1 MNIAVIGMSGVYPGA
16 ENLEE
21 LHKNLLNGVDSIR
34 KVPAS
39 RRERLGLDPGL
50 EYQEIGFLEEIE
62 NFDHGFFHISAKEAD
77 NMSPEQRIALEMAAK
92 AVLDAGYSLKE
103 FQGTN
108 CGVFVASQDNDYYSM
123 LSEKSGLAWIGSLK
137 SMLAGKISYHLDIH
151 GPNMVIDT
159 GCSSGLVC
167 IDDAC
172 RRLERG
178 EIDCALVGGITIYLK
193 FGTKNTEG
201 DLLGIEAGN
210 GRCKP
215 FDAAAD
221 GIGVGEG
228 GGFLLLK
235 RLSDAEADL
244 DHIYGV
250 IRASAINGDGAR
262 CNSITTPS
270 IEGQK
275 EAILRAWQEG
285 GIHPEEITE
294 IEAHGT
300 GTRLGDPIE
309 VESFYESCQ
318 EYGMSSRKEPI
329 YLGSIKGNIG
339 HLNATAAIASV
350 TKVLLEFQNHV
361 IYPLCHY
368 TTPNPLIDFERGL
381 LQPASQ
387 PVEVDLYAH
396 RLVCT
401 NSFGLSGTNAH
412 ILLEDYKPMPKTE
425 RLQEHTDETEL
436 ILKLSAKSE
445 TSFLEYAKELE
456 HYISTHELTQ
466 ELLYTLN
473 TGRDD
478 YAYRGIAVGK
488 NKAELLA
495 QVREVRPVSKQEERK
510 TVLVLKR
517 IKDAQAV
524 SWCGSLEEGA
534 PPEWALYRDIKSLGI
549 KSDVLVVDSYGK
561 RIAEHKA
568 QEPWKPIEEERNET
582 SELSEEK
589 IVNKL
594 NAMCEQEVLDVI
606 WIGDYEGKFPCNAT
620 IYPMRNETERNRLI
634 RDFYRNG
641 KDICW
646 KHYYGK
652 KHSKVS
658 APTYCFEKNLHWG
671 IMEKQ
676 QKAQYSGEEKKDTI
690 SYEKKD
696 MLTVLKQI
704 WVEVLE
710 CSAEEVGEDT
720 DFFDLGGNSLLITLL
735 VEEIEKVFGVELFVE
750 EIYDYGT
757 IAQQKEV
764 IEDRLTEKEQK
775 TKEKATEE
783 KEENMQEKEQGEYE
797 LLSMQRL
804 ILNSIR
810 RNPGKS
816 DWNLTLTFKI
826 SGPLDMERMQQ
837 AYVQVCQNH
846 PILCCQL
853 VSKEGRDYL
862 RQNKDISPKVK
873 IIRVEKENIKEAE
886 QEVHAAL
893 KQEALTPVDCGG
905 DCLAEMKLYHINEQ
919 THYLLFKISHLIA
932 DGWSLNLIFD
942 ELCSCYTEKKILHKE
957 SKDFSD
963 YVSYEKTFLDSK
975 AGQEQIAYW
984 KNIEQ
989 KSHHLAV
996 AKYKA
1001 PDSVISLEYIL
1012 INVTVLN
1019 KLRKFAKEKRVSL
1032 FQMVLTLYHL
1042 TVQDFFGVKD
1052 SSIGVMVGK
1061 RNNMEYANTV
1071 GLFARALLSKVE
1083 TEEGEALE
1091 DTLQKVRKESNR
1103 MLERQ
1108 MCSLGSLIESGQKET
1123 FADFAD
1129 FLLTYQNFKN
1139 SELDIEG
1146 LQFSAHMISEI
1157 EAICPMTILFYDSPQ
1172 AMVGTVQYDP
1182 QYFSRQDIREFIK
1195 KFHENVQR
1203 FI

>member
-1 MNIAVIGMSGVYPGA
+1 MKIAVIGMSGVYPGA
-16 ENLEE
+16 ENIEQ
-21 LHKNLLNGVDSIR
+21 LHQNLLNGVDSIR
-34 KVPAS
+34 KVPTS
-39 RRERLGLDPGL
+39 RRELLGLEPEL

-77 NMSPEQRIALEMAAK
+77 NMSPEQRIAMEMAAK

-275 EAILRAWQEG
+275 EAILRAWKEG

-300 GTRLGDPIE
+300 GTKLGDPIE

-318 EYGMSSRKEPI
+318 EYGLSSRREPI

-381 LQPASQ
+381 LRPASQ
-387 PVEVDLYAH
+387 PVEVDSYAH

-412 ILLEDYKPMPKTE
+412 IILENYKPMPE
-425 RLQEHTDETEL
+425 EEHLQKPDGETKL
-436 ILKLSAKSE
+436 MLKLSAKSE
-445 TSFLEYAKELE
+445 ASFLEYAKELE

-466 ELLYTLN
+466 ELIYTLN

-478 YAYRGIAVGK
+478 YAYRGIVAGK
-488 NKAELLA
+488 KKEELLA
-495 QVREVRPVSKQEERK
+495 QLREIRPVFKEEARK

-517 IKDAQAV
+517 IKDTQAV
-524 SWCGSLEEGA
+524 SWCRSLEEAA
-534 PPEWALYRDIKSLGI
+534 PPEWTLYRDIKSLGI
-549 KSDVLVVDSYGK
+549 KSEALLVDSYGK
-561 RIAEHKA
+561 RIADHRE
-568 QEPWKPIEEERNET
+568 QEPWGPMDEESQET

-594 NAMCEQEVLDVI
+594 NAMCEQEELDVI
-606 WIGDYEGKFPCNAT
+606 WIGDYEGKYPCNAA
-620 IYPMRNETERNRLI
+620 IYPIRNEAERNQLI
-634 RDFYRNG
+634 QDFYVNG

-646 KHYYGK
+646 KHYYRK
-652 KHSKVS
+652 KLSKVS
-658 APTYCFEKNLHWG
+658 APAYCFEKHLHWG

-676 QKAQYSGEEKKDTI
+676 QKDWFSVEEKKDTI

-696 MLTVLKQI
+696 MVTVLKQI
-704 WVEVLE
+704 WVKVLE
-710 CSAEEVGEDT
+710 CSEEEVGEET

-757 IAQQKEV
+757 ITQQKEV
-764 IEDRLTEKEQK
+764 IKERQ
-775 TKEKATEE
+775 TKDK
-783 KEENMQEKEQGEYE
+783 KGQREYE

-810 RNPGKS
+810 KNPQKS

-826 SGPLDMERMQQ
+826 SGPLELERMQE
-837 AYVQVCQNH
+837 AYVQVCRNH
-846 PILCCQL
+846 PILCCKL

-862 RQNKDISPKVK
+862 QWNKDISPKVT
-873 IIRVEKENIKEAE
+873 IIRVEKENIQEAE

-942 ELCSCYTEKKILHKE
+942 ELCSYYAEKKIRHIE
-957 SKDFSD
+957 NRDFSD
-963 YVSYEKTFLDSK
+963 YVSYEKTFLDSE
-975 AGQEQIAYW
+975 AGHAQTAYW

-996 AKYKA
+996 AKYEA

-1019 KLRKFAKEKRVSL
+1019 KLRQFAKEKRVSL
-1032 FQMVLTLYHL
+1032 FQVVLTLYHL

-1052 SSIGVMVGK
+1052 SSIGVMVGN

-1071 GLFARALLSKVE
+1071 GLFARALLSNVE
-1083 TEEGEALE
+1083 TEEGEAIE
-1091 DTLQKVRKESNR
+1091 DTLQKVRKDSNR
-1103 MLERQ
+1103 MLEQQ
-1108 MCSLGSLIESGQKET
+1108 MCSLGSLIESGKKET
-1123 FADFAD
+1123 FEDFVD

-1139 SELDIEG
+1139 SDLDIEG
-1146 LQFSAHMISEI
+1146 LQFMAHMISES

-1172 AMVGTVQYDP
+1172 AMVGTVQYHP
-1182 QYFSRQDIREFIK
+1182 QYFSRQDIKEFIK